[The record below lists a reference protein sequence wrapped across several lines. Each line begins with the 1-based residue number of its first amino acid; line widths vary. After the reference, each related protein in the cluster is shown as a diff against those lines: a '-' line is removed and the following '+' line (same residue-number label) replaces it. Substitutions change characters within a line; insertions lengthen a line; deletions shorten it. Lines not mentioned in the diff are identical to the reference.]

1 MLHLKSQVKAPK
13 TAVLLAFKQ
22 TSCGHSK
29 SSLSSMAIH
38 IRDMLQET
46 KELLD
51 SLPRSF
57 VRPQRLASSPPRAF
71 ALRFEASEAAEC
83 KVMLARSSLRTFRGP
98 EVCLES
104 LVQVEHMELEVDQAC
119 SRVGQVNLR
128 LIPMG
133 NTCVVGCCRGRPAPR
148 IARPC
153 KMRLGGWPSMRT
165 VHQAQ
170 VGAQES
176 LEEFGEMYMRRLRG
190 GREAIC
196 EGCVPRVPVARQS

>member
-1 MLHLKSQVKAPK
+1 
-13 TAVLLAFKQ
+13 
-22 TSCGHSK
+22 
-29 SSLSSMAIH
+29 MAIH
-38 IRDMLQET
+38 LRDMLQAT
-46 KELLD
+46 KELSD

-57 VRPQRLASSPPRAF
+57 GRPQRLASSPSRAF
-71 ALRFEASEAAEC
+71 ALRFEASEAGEC
-83 KVMLARSSLRTFRGP
+83 KVMLPRRSLRAFP
-98 EVCLES
+98 APVK
-104 LVQVEHMELEVDQAC
+104 HMELEVDQAC

-128 LIPMG
+128 LMPMG
-133 NTCVVGCCRGRPAPR
+133 NTCVVGCCRGRPAR
-148 IARPC
+148 IGRPC
-153 KMRLGGWPSMRT
+153 KMRLGGCPSMRT

>member
-13 TAVLLAFKQ
+13 TSLLLAFKQ

-29 SSLSSMAIH
+29 SSLSSMAIGL
-38 IRDMLQET
+38 RDMLQAT

-71 ALRFEASEAAEC
+71 ALRFESPEAAEC
-83 KVMLARSSLRTFRGP
+83 KVMLARSSVRAFQAP
-98 EVCLES
+98 ELWFQS
-104 LVQVEHMELEVDQAC
+104 FVQVEHMELEVDQAC
-119 SRVGQVNLR
+119 SRAEQVNLR
-128 LIPMG
+128 LMPMSA
-133 NTCVVGCCRGRPAPR
+133 TCVVGCCRGRPAVR

-153 KMRLGGWPSMRT
+153 KIRLRGCPSMCT

-170 VGAQES
+170 VGARES

-196 EGCVPRVPVARQS
+196 EGCVRTVPARQS